1 MGTVAQEGKK
11 PRGLGRALL
20 LALGVDYLVFVAAD
34 ILAYLG
40 GGVSS
45 LSFWLKILASL
56 LCTVLAWL
64 GWRKSSRSK
73 ADLARA
79 LGFCFTFLGDLAVLL
94 NTYKVLDLPLVF
106 AVGGYLFI
114 PGLLLI
120 SFRNAGA
127 FGFLRAQDVSLR
139 RRLLFPLAFYLP
151 FLILLALVGRA
162 LAGVGLLGLGIAY
175 GLCLVTLL
183 WTGWEALRS
192 RLYPRP
198 RAVMIAL
205 GASLVFVMELVG
217 LVYNLKVPGLSDIAF
232 FATWILYVP
241 GMALLAWA

>member
-1 MGTVAQEGKK
+1 MGKK
-11 PRGLGRALL
+11 AGSGKARWGLGEVL
-20 LALGVDYLVFVAAD
+20 LGVIGLDYVVFVSAD

-40 GGVSS
+40 GGVSG

-56 LCTVLAWL
+56 LCALLAWL
-64 GWRKSSRSK
+64 GWLQSARRK

-79 LGFCFTFLGDLAVLL
+79 LGFAFTFLGDLAVLL

-106 AVGGYLFI
+106 AIGGYLFI

-120 SFRNAGA
+120 SFRNADSFA
-127 FGFLRAQDVSLR
+127 FLASREASLARKLR
-139 RRLLFPLAFYLP
+139 FPLAFYLP
-151 FLILLALVGRA
+151 FIVLLAVVGKG
-162 LAGVGLLGLGIAY
+162 LSGVGLLGLGLAY
-175 GLCLVTLL
+175 GLCLTTLL

-192 RLYPRP
+192 HLYPRP
-198 RAVMIAL
+198 QSLMIAL

-217 LVYNLKVPGLSDIAF
+217 LVYNLKVPGLAEIAF

-241 GMALLAWA
+241 GMALLARA